1 MHIIHTIEQLERNL
15 EELERARSSSK
26 AAAEY
31 RALIKRGTCFLPYI
45 SSAGLSFAPSRFI
58 GYVDNQLKKHTA
70 NPSKDG
76 RITNSAINQ
85 LMGTAPCANSS
96 LEQAYID
103 FCENI
108 GVAPSKKGSFGV
120 KRKYWIT
127 PEAIT
132 AIENKTEEQINQNT
146 DLTATEKSQLIR
158 ARIGQGIFR
167 TDLIRMWGQCSISG
181 CDIIPI
187 LRASHIK
194 PWRLSENAERLDKFN
209 GLLLSPNLD
218 ALFDKGLISFTDHG
232 DLLIS
237 NRLTEDAL
245 QSLGIS
251 RNSKIKLKPAHL
263 KYMKWH
269 RDNLFSDAISK
280 PQK

>member
-1 MHIIHTIEQLERNL
+1 MHIIDTIEQLEKNI

-26 AAAEY
+26 AAEEY
-31 RALIKRGTCFLPYI
+31 RALIKRGTCFLPYM
-45 SSAGLSFAPSRFI
+45 SSVGLSFAPSRFI
-58 GYVDNQLKKHTA
+58 GYRDNQLKKHAA
-70 NPSKDG
+70 NATKDG

-85 LMGTAPCANSS
+85 LLGTAPRIDST
-96 LEQAYID
+96 LEQEYID
-103 FCENI
+103 FCEKI
-108 GVAPSKKGSFGV
+108 GVSPTKKGSFGV
-120 KRKYWIT
+120 ERKYWIT

-132 AIENKTEEQINQNT
+132 AIENRTEEKINKST
-146 DLTATEKSQLIR
+146 ALTTTEKSQLIR

-167 TDLIRMWGQCSISG
+167 TNLIQMWGQCSISG

-218 ALFDKGLISFTDHG
+218 ALFDKGLISFTDNG

-237 NRLTEDAL
+237 NSLTDAAL
-245 QSLGIS
+245 QLLGIS
-251 RNSKIKLKPAHL
+251 KNSRVKLKPAHL
-263 KYMKWH
+263 KYIKWH
-269 RDNLFSDAISK
+269 RENLFFDAISK
-280 PQK
+280 PQQ